1 MIHRTIIL
9 ILFLF
14 SISLADD
21 NQFDSKGNYQITRGD
36 TTAGDYF
43 FAGADLEFAGHAR
56 SDLYVFSRSVRFEGT
71 TGDDMWAFCQDIEV
85 KGEVTGNL
93 WAAGETVEISGIVKG
108 DVFAGSGTVFIRD
121 GAVVEGTLNA
131 GTGYLNFAQGAVIK
145 GDLLVGAGRAD
156 LAGKVEGKTVLQLG
170 EVSFEES
177 FASADSVY
185 LTLEKELDGPIA
197 NAPENLVISFKQPE
211 RFYTCGYFY
220 WMMISAIIIALIILA
235 LFPEI
240 PGRLN
245 DIALPEV
252 LQNFGLGALILFL
265 TPFVI
270 ILSIAILP
278 AAFIFLGLYAILIY
292 MSGIFTAI
300 VIGEIFLKDY
310 LNVYLRTSVTLLV
323 IYFIYEIPIIG
334 TLLSFIMILFGM
346 GLFINYLWKLRKG
359 RWLAA

>member
-1 MIHRTIIL
+1 M
-9 ILFLF
+9 
-14 SISLADD
+14 
-21 NQFDSKGNYQITRGD
+21 
-36 TTAGDYF
+36 
-43 FAGADLEFAGHAR
+43 
-56 SDLYVFSRSVRFEGT
+56 
-71 TGDDMWAFCQDIEV
+71 
-85 KGEVTGNL
+85 
-93 WAAGETVEISGIVKG
+93 
-108 DVFAGSGTVFIRD
+108 
-121 GAVVEGTLNA
+121 
-131 GTGYLNFAQGAVIK
+131 
-145 GDLLVGAGRAD
+145 
-156 LAGKVEGKTVLQLG
+156 
-170 EVSFEES
+170 
-177 FASADSVY
+177 
-185 LTLEKELDGPIA
+185 
-197 NAPENLVISFKQPE
+197 
-211 RFYTCGYFY
+211 
-220 WMMISAIIIALIILA
+220 
-235 LFPEI
+235 
-240 PGRLN
+240 N